1 MPSDRPIRPATP
13 RKQAAAARTEGCKIG
28 ELLHFLGEQYVLDIL
43 HVFTIDPK
51 PRRFVDLQREL
62 KLSPNTLTDRLQG
75 LVKAGLLTRTAYNEI
90 PPRVE
95 YAPTPK
101 AQEFDAVF
109 KGLTEWAGK
118 HTLAAE
124 PSIET

>member
-1 MPSDRPIRPATP
+1 MPNPRPVRVATP
-13 RKQAAAARTEGCKIG
+13 RKEAAALRTQGCKIG
-28 ELLHFLGEQYVLDIL
+28 ELLHLLGEQYVLDIL
-43 HVFTIDPK
+43 HVFIREPK

-62 KLSPNTLTDRLQG
+62 KMSPNTLTDRLQN

-101 AQEFDAVF
+101 TIEFDSVF
-109 KGLTEWAGK
+109 KGLSDWAGK
-118 HTLAAE
+118 HTLTPE
-124 PSIET
+124 PTA